1 MKAFCPHLADG
12 ALRQLAVPLVFN
24 LFDLSLGIDVDRH
37 NRIDDFLRLD
47 ALDDIFVGELQL
59 DGIASRNHLV
69 RLDGDGI
76 EQRWKAIPLG
86 RVLGVS
92 CGYRKWILKGCVL
105 GPEAEVLE
113 CWVSCEELRQRSA
126 CRWKRG

>member
-1 MKAFCPHLADG
+1 MQRKNNNKHACPYLADCP
-12 ALRQLAVPLVFN
+12 LRQLAVPLVLDLFN
-24 LFDLSLGIDVDRH
+24 LSLGVDVDGHDRV
-37 NRIDDFLRLD
+37 DDLLRLD

-113 CWVSCEELRQRSA
+113 GRVPSEKLC
-126 CRWKRG
+126 